1 MIVCL
6 CKGVSD
12 RDIRSAIDQG
22 ASCLGRLEQSGIG
35 GQCGGCE
42 ESLERMIDD
51 AVDAGRVNPCIA
63 CCAGRALA
71 TA

>member
-6 CKGVSD
+6 CRGVSD
-12 RDIRSAIDQG
+12 RDIRHAIDSG
-22 ASCLGRLEQSGIG
+22 ASCLGRLEQRGIG
-35 GQCGGCE
+35 GDCGGCE
-42 ESLERMIDD
+42 GVLERMIDD

-63 CCAGRALA
+63 CCASRRLA